1 MATSCGTMMNVPL
14 RASVVLVALGGLAL
28 AGCGGRASV
37 QQAPNAPPTEHP
49 LLSAPD
55 PAKPTERGAFLN
67 DPKGQVERIAA
78 GGHLIAWSVRT
89 PADTIRESGGEFGQ
103 LPPVRMPT
111 SSKLVIVDE
120 RGGTPLTVEL
130 GRRWVSKLRMIRGGG
145 GPAEPQLA
153 IKTCPTRKESGCR
166 AELLSV
172 TPDAPL
178 KVTARIGGADAAAAV
193 HGYLDTGRRLEVAAN
208 QRTSC
213 RPRLTVRDRN
223 GAVLTLPRL
232 PERSGSYPRCR
243 GLVGRFIFGNY
254 AFITVQR
261 ENPKLDFT
269 ADTVYGID
277 LTKGSNARWRAV
289 YAPYRVTPGSA
300 GVALGP
306 GVTDRA
312 LYWEETDDSTELTYS
327 LNQVALPRDIE
338 RDPTRDTPTTSDP
351 IAPDSADACDVA
363 ATDSAIYELDNP
375 RCSIFPGHQAA
386 GAIRRIVNPSFHPAD
401 G

>member
-1 MATSCGTMMNVPL
+1 VVL

-28 AGCGGRASV
+28 AGCGGKASV
-37 QQAPNAPPTEHP
+37 QQAPNVPPTERP

-55 PAKPTERGAFLN
+55 PAKPTERGVFLA

-120 RGGTPLTVEL
+120 RGGTPLIVEL
-130 GRRWVSKLRMIRGGG
+130 GRRWVSHLRMIRGSG

-153 IKTCPTRKESGCR
+153 IETCPTRKESGCQ
-166 AELLSV
+166 AELLTV

-178 KVTARIGGADAAAAV
+178 TVTARNGGAEAAAAV
-193 HGYLDTGRRLEVAAN
+193 RGYLDSGRRLKLAAN

-213 RPRLTVRDRN
+213 SPRLSVRDRS
-223 GAVLTLPRL
+223 GTALTLPRL
-232 PERSGSYPRCR
+232 RERSRTYPRCG
-243 GLVGRFIFGNY
+243 GLVSRFIFGNY
-254 AFITVQR
+254 AFITVHR
-261 ENPKLDFT
+261 EDPKLDFT
-269 ADTVYGID
+269 ADILYGID
-277 LTKGSNARWRAV
+277 LTKGSKARWRAV

-363 ATDSAIYELDNP
+363 ATDSAVYELANP
-375 RCSIFPGHQAA
+375 RCSVFPGHGTR
-386 GAIRRIVNPSFHPAD
+386 GAIRRIVNPDFRPAD

>member
-1 MATSCGTMMNVPL
+1 MDVPLL

-28 AGCGGRASV
+28 ASCAGKASV
-37 QQAPNAPPTEHP
+37 RQAPNAPTEHP

-55 PAKPTERGAFLN
+55 PAKPTERGVFLD

-89 PADTIRESGGEFGQ
+89 PADPLRESAAELGE

-120 RGGTPLTVEL
+120 RGGAPLTVEL
-130 GRRWVSKLRMIRGGG
+130 GRRWVSQLRMIRGGG

-166 AELLSV
+166 AELLTL
-172 TPDAPL
+172 TPDVPL
-178 KVTARIGGADAAAAV
+178 KVSARNGADAAAAV
-193 HGYLDTGRRLEVAAN
+193 NGYLDSGRRLELAAN

-213 RPRLTVRDRN
+213 RPRLSVRDRS
-223 GAVLTLPRL
+223 GSARTLPRL
-232 PERSGSYPRCR
+232 GERDRNYPRCR
-243 GLVGRFIFGNY
+243 GLVSRFIFGNY

-261 ENPKLDFT
+261 EDPKLDFT
-269 ADTVYGID
+269 ADIVYGID
-277 LTKGSNARWRAV
+277 LTKGSESRWRAV
-289 YAPYRVTPGSA
+289 YAPYRSTPGSS
-300 GVALGP
+300 GLALGP

-338 RDPTRDTPTTSDP
+338 RDPTPDTPTTTDP
-351 IAPDSADACDVA
+351 IAPDSVDACDVV
-363 ATDSAIYELDNP
+363 ATDSAIYELANP
-375 RCSIFPGHQAA
+375 RCSVFAGHGAG
-386 GAIRRIVNPSFHPAD
+386 GAIRRIVNPNFRPAD
-401 G
+401 D